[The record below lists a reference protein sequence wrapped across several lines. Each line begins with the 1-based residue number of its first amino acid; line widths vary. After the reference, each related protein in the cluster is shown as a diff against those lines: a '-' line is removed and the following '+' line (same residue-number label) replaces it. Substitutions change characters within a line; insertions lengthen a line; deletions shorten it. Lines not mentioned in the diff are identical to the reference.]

1 MNDTITIDGVIY
13 SGDKKI
19 FIKYPEEKQEETFHV
34 PDFVE
39 ELGAGCFSDNEKIKN
54 IFIGEKVRKIGER
67 AFDCYNFNVKKVFIP
82 NTVVELIGE
91 IFGVGVD
98 DGGCYYPVEVVG
110 GTRASKIEFYCNER
124 GIPFVDFDSD
134 IVVFPIR
141 E

>member
-39 ELGAGCFSDNEKIKN
+39 ELGAGCFSDTEKIKT
-54 IFIGEKVRKIGER
+54 IFIGEKVRKIGKR
-67 AFDCYNFNVKKVFIP
+67 AFDCHNFNVKKVFIP
-82 NTVVELIGE
+82 NTVEELVNE

-98 DGGCYYPVEVVG
+98 DGGVFYSIEIVEG
-110 GTRASKIEFYCNER
+110 PTRQYRRIKKW
-124 GIPFVDFDSD
+124 
-134 IVVFPIR
+134 
-141 E
+141 